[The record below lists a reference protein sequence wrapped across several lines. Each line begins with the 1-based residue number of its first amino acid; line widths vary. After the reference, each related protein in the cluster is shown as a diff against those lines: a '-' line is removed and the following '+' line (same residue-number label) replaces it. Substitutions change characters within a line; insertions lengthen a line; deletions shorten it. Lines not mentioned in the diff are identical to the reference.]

1 MLRIYK
7 KKNPHVKDHNI
18 RAGHTED
25 IVPAGSLVP
34 NSQSPIVRGLP
45 GRSNYLDVDFFYA
58 HNISLKHAI
67 RDKMVVKHELFFYN
81 NRRREEIAWML
92 RNY

>member
-7 KKNPHVKDHNI
+7 KRNPHVKDLKI

-25 IVPAGSLVP
+25 ITSAGSLAP
-34 NSQSPIVRGLP
+34 DSQSPIVRGLP
-45 GRSNYLDVDFFYA
+45 GRSNYLDVDVFYA
-58 HNISLKHAI
+58 HNDSLKHAI